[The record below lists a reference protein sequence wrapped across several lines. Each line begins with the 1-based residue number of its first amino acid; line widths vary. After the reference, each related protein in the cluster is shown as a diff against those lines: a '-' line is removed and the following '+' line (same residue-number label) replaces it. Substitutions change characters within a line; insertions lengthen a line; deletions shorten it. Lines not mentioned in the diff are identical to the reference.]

1 MEETSGRRHLGG
13 IWEASGL
20 LSVCGIMSV
29 ESWLWNPGSGIL
41 PVESLLWN
49 PGCGIVSVESWL
61 WNPGCGI
68 LAVVSLAEI
77 LAEDS
82 RAEDLLS
89 TQEAPGPGNQVWS
102 EKVAPLSAKMQHV
115 Y

>member
-1 MEETSGRRHLGG
+1 MESRLWNPDYE
-13 IWEASGL
+13 IQA
-20 LSVCGIMSV
+20 V
-29 ESWLWNPGSGIL
+29 ESWLWIPGYGIQAL
-41 PVESLLWN
+41 ESLLWN
-49 PGCGIVSVESWL
+49 PGCGIVPVESWL
-61 WNPGCGI
+61 RNPGCGI

-102 EKVAPLSAKMQHV
+102 EKVAPLSAKMQHFYSNV
-115 Y
+115 NFTMCF

>member
-1 MEETSGRRHLGG
+1 MGG

-20 LSVCGIMSV
+20 LSVCGIM
-29 ESWLWNPGSGIL
+29 
-41 PVESLLWN
+41 
-49 PGCGIVSVESWL
+49 SVESWL

-89 TQEAPGPGNQVWS
+89 TQEAPGPGNQVWNK
-102 EKVAPLSAKMQHV
+102 KVAPLLAKMQKFL
-115 Y
+115 